1 MRHCDILRRM
11 TNVIPFEQAL
21 QEPVRAR
28 TTLILD
34 VLAVAGLMAAGA
46 LVRIPLPFS
55 PVPMTLQT
63 FVVLLAAFAVG
74 RHRAAAGILVYIA
87 LGTAGAPLFAVQS
100 GATFGYLAAFAAAP
114 YVVTAFRRPA
124 SGMIAATLL
133 VYGLGAAWLVLALGL
148 SPMQAILA
156 GVVPFVSGDAIKLI
170 AAHRLVGWLRA

>member
-1 MRHCDILRRM
+1 MI
-11 TNVIPFEQAL
+11 NVFPLEQAA

-34 VLAVAGLMAAGA
+34 VLAVPGLMAAGA
-46 LVRIPLPFS
+46 LARIPLPFS

-74 RHRAAAGILVYIA
+74 RHRAAAGIVVYIA

-100 GATFGYLAAFAAAP
+100 GATVGYLAAFAAAP

-133 VYGLGAAWLVLALGL
+133 IYGLGVTWLVLALGL
-148 SPMQAILA
+148 SPMHAILT
-156 GVVPFVSGDAIKLI
+156 GVAPFVPGDAIKLI
-170 AAHRLVGWLRA
+170 AAHRLVDWVRS